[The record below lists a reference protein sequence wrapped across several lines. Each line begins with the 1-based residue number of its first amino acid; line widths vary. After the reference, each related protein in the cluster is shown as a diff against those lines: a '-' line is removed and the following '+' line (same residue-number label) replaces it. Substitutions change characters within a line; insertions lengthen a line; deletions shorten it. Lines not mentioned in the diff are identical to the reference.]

1 MRNLFTKASNKPIVE
16 TKTTARK
23 PDMLDLLLKMSNT
36 ERNAVMKAI
45 KEGDK
50 LIDEVQ
56 VTYGVKDRPKN
67 NGLVWVC

>member
-1 MRNLFTKASNKPIVE
+1 MRNLFTKASNKQIVE

>member
-1 MRNLFTKASNKPIVE
+1 MRNLFTKSSNKPVVE

-23 PDMLDLLLKMSNT
+23 PDMIDLLLKMSTT